1 MNFKILSKTNGVS
14 REEWLELR
22 KKGLGGSDVGAICGL
37 NKWKSPI
44 SVYLDKV
51 GELPNE
57 DIESEAAYWGTVM
70 EDTVAK
76 EFEKRTGKKVRRKN
90 FILQHKEYPWM
101 LANLDRVIVGENA
114 LLECKTASAYKD
126 GEWKDDV
133 IPESYLLQVQHYLAV
148 TGCEKGY
155 IATLIG
161 GNKFVWKEIQ
171 RDQEIIEYLI
181 NIEKDFWENHIKIK
195 NPPVIDGSEAST
207 QVLKMMYPEAIDTE
221 EILLDYEAAELIEKR
236 NKLKAEESKLKGE
249 IAECENKIKV
259 MIGAHEKATV
269 DTYKISWKNVNSN
282 RLDSKN
288 LKIDHPD
295 IYEKYCKTSISR
307 RFSIK
312 EVS

>member
-1 MNFKILSKTNGVS
+1 MNYEILAKTDGIS
-14 REEWLELR
+14 REKWLELR
-22 KKGLGGSDVGAICGL
+22 KKGLGGSDVGSICGL

-44 SVYLDKV
+44 AVYLDKV

-126 GEWKDDV
+126 GDWKDDV
-133 IPESYLLQVQHYLAV
+133 IPESYLLQVQHYLAI

-155 IATLIG
+155 IAALIG

-171 RDQEIIEYLI
+171 RDEEIIEYLI
-181 NIEKDFWENHIKIK
+181 NIEKDFWENHIEIK
-195 NPPVIDGSEAST
+195 NPPVIDGSEASIK
-207 QVLKMMYPEAIDTE
+207 VLNMMYPEATNTE
-221 EILLDYEAAELIEKR
+221 EMLLDYEAAELISRR
-236 NKLKAEESKLKGE
+236 NELKEEATKVKEE
-249 IAECENKIKV
+249 ISECENKIKN
-259 MIGAHEKATV
+259 MIGNHEKAVV
-269 DTYKISWKNVNSN
+269 DTYKVAWKNVNSN
-282 RLDSKN
+282 RLDSKS
-288 LKIDHPD
+288 LKKDHPD
-295 IYEKYCKTSISR
+295 IYQKYCKTSLSR
-307 RFSIK
+307 RFSVK